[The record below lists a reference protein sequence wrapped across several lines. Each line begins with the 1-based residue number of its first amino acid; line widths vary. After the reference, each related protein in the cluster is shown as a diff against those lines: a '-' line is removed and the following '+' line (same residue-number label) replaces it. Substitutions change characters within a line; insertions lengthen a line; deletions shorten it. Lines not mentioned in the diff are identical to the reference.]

1 MSQQG
6 PILVVSTARRPS
18 FAATL
23 DLGRLFPVVETEWAD
38 AVRAVEQVQPA
49 AVLAA
54 TSDTD
59 AAGLAELA
67 ARVAA
72 RQPYLPLISVDP
84 RVPHPDNVIPFF
96 QSQTSQTPDGG
107 SDRLVARLR
116 AALRVRS
123 LHATVMRRLVPA
135 TPMALS
141 HIDPARD
148 ATVLLIGRGGAYPTL
163 SVALGE
169 RTGVV
174 GALSIEAAAKHLNV
188 RDIDGIVLG
197 EGFSPRV
204 VDAFL
209 TVLTEDARFRN
220 LPVVVTAD
228 DLAPA
233 YDLPNLEI
241 VSDDSAQVVSTVLP
255 LIRQH
260 AFEAHLSRTLK
271 AIDADGLIDARTG
284 LLTPEAF
291 ERDFASAIYQTQQRG
306 GGLSVARFAFDPGT
320 SPRAVRRRADH
331 QPPDAANGFRRRAG
345 GRLGGRGRR
354 RYRSEHRP
362 HRRTAAV
369 QRDAPYLARQARHT
383 GGTGC
388 DGRNPGVEGF
398 REVAAGV
405 VRERRGSPRRV
416 VIVLSTSLIKTRF
429 RCHCRP
435 RTPRS
440 LQAILKLACKAF
452 DFP

>member
-18 FAATL
+18 FAAAL
-23 DLGRLFPVVETEWAD
+23 DLAKLFPVVETEWAD

-54 TSDTD
+54 TSDTG

-72 RQPYLPLISVDP
+72 RQPYLPLIAVDP
-84 RVPHPDNVIPFF
+84 QVPYPDNVIPFF
-96 QSQTSQTPDGG
+96 QTQTLQAQGGG

-135 TPMALS
+135 TSMSLS

-174 GALSIEAAAKHLNV
+174 GALSIEAAAKHLNI

-204 VDAFL
+204 IDAFL

-220 LPVVVTAD
+220 LPVVLTAV

-241 VSDDSAQVVSTVLP
+241 VSEDTAQAVATALP

-284 LLTPEAF
+284 LLTREAF

-306 GGLSVARFAFDPGT
+306 GGLSVARFAFDPEH
-320 SPRAVRRRADH
+320 PRAQFDGARIISRLMRQMDFGAAHEDGSVVVVFAETDLKTAHTIARRLSSVMRH
-331 QPPDAANGFRRRAG
+331 TSHG
-345 GRLGGRGRR
+345 
-354 RYRSEHRP
+354 
-362 HRRTAAV
+362 
-369 QRDAPYLARQARHT
+369 QRDARSEPA
-383 GGTGC
+383 
-388 DGRNPGVEGF
+388 VS
-398 REVAAGV
+398 VATLLPNDSAK
-405 VRERRGSPRRV
+405 
-416 VIVLSTSLIKTRF
+416 SL
-429 RCHCRP
+429 
-435 RTPRS
+435 RS
-440 LQAILKLACKAF
+440 RLQEEAHRAAS
-452 DFP
+452 